1 MKRKVFI
8 HTNHRQMTG
17 ALVSAF
23 SLRRN
28 SAQMLRQ
35 EMTNNH
41 LRHDAFQVLER
52 PPRLAA

>member
-1 MKRKVFI
+1 VKRKVFI

-41 LRHDAFQVLER
+41 VRHDAFQVLER